1 MQLYFGGVSQSD
13 KEEGLSSSGKN
24 LQLLSGIS
32 AKISWIP
39 YFIKTEK
46 IESVIDEYNK

>member
-1 MQLYFGGVSQSD
+1 L
-13 KEEGLSSSGKN
+13 EESANLIKKKDYLPGKN